1 MRTFRLLGMALLAI
15 VMCANFTACSSDDDE
30 VIKDDDGVI
39 TNQKKLVEIKSTSDD
54 GETTLWEYS
63 YDTKGRLVSVTRT
76 EKYDSNTDRDIIDF
90 TWGNNTVIATKL
102 NNSRTYTLTDHLVRT
117 QQDND
122 GYNKSFTYDSSSQLA
137 KVKETNSQNNGT
149 DTYIYTW
156 ENKRMTKFTNTYIN
170 DSKEETAVYEYTYS
184 GKTCKGWFP
193 NIEDEAWE
201 PIDDDCIFYAHPE
214 LVGMRTTQLP
224 DQIYNKD
231 DAYEM
236 TIKYTYK
243 MDKDGYVENCTV
255 INIEKSLSDNKTETD
270 TTIYTLKWE

>member
-1 MRTFRLLGMALLAI
+1 
-15 VMCANFTACSSDDDE
+15 
-30 VIKDDDGVI
+30 
-39 TNQKKLVEIKSTSDD
+39 
-54 GETTLWEYS
+54 
-63 YDTKGRLVSVTRT
+63 
-76 EKYDSNTDRDIIDF
+76 
-90 TWGNNTVIATKL
+90 
-102 NNSRTYTLTDHLVRT
+102 
-117 QQDND
+117 
-122 GYNKSFTYDSSSQLA
+122 
-137 KVKETNSQNNGT
+137 
-149 DTYIYTW
+149 
-156 ENKRMTKFTNTYIN
+156 MTKFTNTYIN

>member
-1 MRTFRLLGMALLAI
+1 M
-15 VMCANFTACSSDDDE
+15 
-30 VIKDDDGVI
+30 
-39 TNQKKLVEIKSTSDD
+39 KKL
-54 GETTLWEYS
+54 
-63 YDTKGRLVSVTRT
+63 
-76 EKYDSNTDRDIIDF
+76 
-90 TWGNNTVIATKL
+90 
-102 NNSRTYTLTDHLVRT
+102 
-117 QQDND
+117 
-122 GYNKSFTYDSSSQLA
+122 
-137 KVKETNSQNNGT
+137 
-149 DTYIYTW
+149 
-156 ENKRMTKFTNTYIN
+156 TNTYIN

>member
-63 YDTKGRLVSVTRT
+63 YD
-76 EKYDSNTDRDIIDF
+76 
-90 TWGNNTVIATKL
+90 
-102 NNSRTYTLTDHLVRT
+102 
-117 QQDND
+117 
-122 GYNKSFTYDSSSQLA
+122 SSSQLA

-156 ENKRMTKFTNTYIN
+156 ENKRMTKLTNTYIN

-193 NIEDEAWE
+193 NIEDEAWK